1 MPSSSK
7 KQHKFM
13 AAIANN
19 PKFAKK
25 VGIPASVGED
35 FVKADEGRS
44 FKKSGGLLMKKR
56 MMFGK
61 DMSDKMGRAMKGASP
76 DKMGRAMGKVAP
88 KQPRAMGMS
97 GMAKKRIP
105 MSMGDMGGM
114 SSMNG
119 IGGMKKGGLS
129 KANGV
134 AVKGKT
140 KGAMV
145 SMKGSKR

>member
-44 FKKSGGLLMKKR
+44 FKKSGGLLMKKQ

-114 SSMNG
+114 M
-119 IGGMKKGGLS
+119 GMKKGGLS

-140 KGAMV
+140 KGTMV

>member
-44 FKKSGGLLMKKR
+44 FKKSGGLLMKKQ

-97 GMAKKRIP
+97 GM
-105 MSMGDMGGM
+105 M
-114 SSMNG
+114 
-119 IGGMKKGGLS
+119 GMKKGGLS
-129 KANGV
+129 KANGA

-140 KGAMV
+140 KGTMV